1 MIPTASDRLIRQ
13 VLIIDPDPRTAQVLL
28 EILARRGA
36 RGTVAATDT
45 HVRDLLSRPSWNLI
59 FLALEL
65 DRITESAATILARI
79 RSEFPERPVIMLSGT
94 DSARSAIAALRGG
107 CTEFLVKPLQPNTVE
122 AILDAHLPRCDLSVL
137 SYGDSA
143 GTGQWAIVGIGA
155 ALRRTV
161 ELARKVAPSTLPVL
175 IQGESGT
182 GKELLAR
189 WIHSESRRAANPFIR
204 INCAALNDA
213 LLESELFGHEKGAF
227 TGAVALHK
235 GRFERAH
242 GGTLLLDEI
251 TETSPAFQSKLLRVL
266 EEMDFE
272 RVGGKENISVN
283 VRILSTTNADILAR
297 IAEGRFRQDLYY
309 RLAGLRLHILPLR
322 HRPEDIP
329 QLIWL
334 FVHQFAPET
343 GRRIVSVDADT
354 LELLARYPWP
364 GNVRQLRNTIRSLM
378 ILGTGEVL
386 TLDDVPSV
394 REELVGNGFQA
405 GSPSVGNSSS
415 LNSADLTLDQL
426 EQTAILAALDRTSG
440 NQTRAARALGISNRT
455 LREKIKRYRQ
465 QGCLQSTE

>member
-1 MIPTASDRLIRQ
+1 MLIRQ

-36 RGTVAATDT
+36 RGTVAATDS
-45 HVRDLLSRPSWNLI
+45 HVRDLLNRPSWNLI

-65 DRITESAATILARI
+65 DRFTESAATILARI
-79 RSEFPERPVIMLSGT
+79 RSEYPERPVIMLSRN
-94 DSARSAIAALRGG
+94 DSARSAIIALRNG

-122 AILDAHLPRCDLSVL
+122 TVLDTHIPRCDLSIL
-137 SYGDSA
+137 SCGDTA
-143 GTGQWAIVGIGA
+143 GAGRWAIVGVGNT
-155 ALRRTV
+155 LRRTV

-189 WIHSESRRAANPFIR
+189 WIHAQSRRAANPFIR
-204 INCAALNDA
+204 INCAALNEA

-227 TGAVALHK
+227 TGAVSLHK

-251 TETSPAFQSKLLRVL
+251 TETSPSFQSKLLRVL

-283 VRILSTTNADILAR
+283 VRVLSTTNTDIHAR

-309 RLAGLRLHILPLR
+309 RLAGLRLLIPPLR
-322 HRPEDIP
+322 NRPEDIP
-329 QLIWL
+329 HLIWL

-343 GRRIVSVDADT
+343 GRRIASVDADT
-354 LELLARYPWP
+354 LQLLARYPWP
-364 GNVRQLRNTIRSLM
+364 GNVRQLRNAIRSLM

-394 REELVGNGFQA
+394 RDELVQR
-405 GSPSVGNSSS
+405 SIPTDSSS
-415 LNSADLTLDQL
+415 GSNADPFVSSDLTLDQL
-426 EQTAILAALDRTSG
+426 EQTAILAALNRTSG

-465 QGCLQSTE
+465 QGCLQPTE

>member
-1 MIPTASDRLIRQ
+1 MLIRQ

-45 HVRDLLSRPSWNLI
+45 HVRDLLSRSSWNLI

-65 DRITESAATILARI
+65 DRFTESAATLLARI
-79 RSEFPERPVIMLSGT
+79 RSEHPERPVVMLSQT
-94 DSARSAIAALRGG
+94 DSARSAIAAMRSG
-107 CTEFLVKPLQPNTVE
+107 CTEFLVKPLHSSTVE
-122 AILDAHLPRCDLSVL
+122 SILDTHLPRCDLSVL
-137 SYGDSA
+137 SCGDSA
-143 GTGQWAIVGIGA
+143 GAGRWAIVGIGD
-155 ALRRTV
+155 ALRRTL
-161 ELARKVAPSTLPVL
+161 ELARKVAPSSLPVL
-175 IQGESGT
+175 IHGESGT

-189 WIHSESRRAANPFIR
+189 WIHTESRRAANPFIR
-204 INCAALNDA
+204 INCAALNDT

-251 TETSPAFQSKLLRVL
+251 TETSPAFQAKLLRVL

-283 VRILSTTNADILAR
+283 VRILSTTNTDILAR
-297 IAEGRFRQDLYY
+297 VSEGRFRQDLYY
-309 RLAGLRLHILPLR
+309 RLAGLRLHIPPLR
-322 HRPEDIP
+322 HRPEDVP

-354 LELLARYPWP
+354 LEFLARYPWP

-378 ILGTGEVL
+378 ILGAGEVL

-394 REELVGNGFQA
+394 RDELA
-405 GSPSVGNSSS
+405 GHPIQTGSLSASSS
-415 LNSADLTLDQL
+415 DPFIPSDLTLDQV

-455 LREKIKRYRQ
+455 LREKVKRYRQ
-465 QGCLQSTE
+465 QGCLQPTD

>member
-1 MIPTASDRLIRQ
+1 MLIRQ

-28 EILARRGA
+28 EILARRGV

-45 HVRDLLSRPSWNLI
+45 HVRDLLSRSSWNLI

-65 DRITESAATILARI
+65 DRFTESAATLLARI
-79 RSEFPERPVIMLSGT
+79 RSEHPERPVVMLSHT
-94 DSARSAIAALRGG
+94 DSARSAIAAMRGG
-107 CTEFLVKPLQPNTVE
+107 CTEFLVKPLHSSTVE
-122 AILDAHLPRCDLSVL
+122 SILDTHLPRCDLSVL
-137 SYGDSA
+137 SCGDTA
-143 GTGQWAIVGIGA
+143 GAGRWAIVGIGD
-155 ALRRTV
+155 ALRRTL

-175 IQGESGT
+175 IHGESGT

-189 WIHSESRRAANPFIR
+189 WIHTESRRAANPFIR
-204 INCAALNDA
+204 INCAALNDT

-242 GGTLLLDEI
+242 SGTLLLDEI
-251 TETSPAFQSKLLRVL
+251 TETSPAFQAKLLRVL

-272 RVGGKENISVN
+272 RVGGKDNISVN
-283 VRILSTTNADILAR
+283 VRILSTTNTDILAR
-297 IAEGRFRQDLYY
+297 VTEGRFRQDLYY
-309 RLAGLRLHILPLR
+309 RLAGLRLHIPPLR
-322 HRPEDIP
+322 HRPEDVP

-343 GRRIVSVDADT
+343 GRRIVSVDTDT
-354 LELLARYPWP
+354 LEFLARYPWP

-378 ILGTGEVL
+378 ILGAGDVL
-386 TLDDVPSV
+386 TLDDVPTV
-394 REELVGNGFQA
+394 REELTGYGIQT
-405 GSPSVGNSSS
+405 GSLSASSS
-415 LNSADLTLDQL
+415 DPFVSSDLTLDQL

-455 LREKIKRYRQ
+455 LREKVKRYRQ
-465 QGCLQSTE
+465 QGCLQPTD

>member
-1 MIPTASDRLIRQ
+1 MLIRQ

-45 HVRDLLSRPSWNLI
+45 HVRDLLSRSSWNLI

-65 DRITESAATILARI
+65 DRFTESAATLLARI
-79 RSEFPERPVIMLSGT
+79 RSEHPERPVVMLSHT

-107 CTEFLVKPLQPNTVE
+107 CTEFLVKPLHSSTVE
-122 AILDAHLPRCDLSVL
+122 SILDTHLPRCDLSVL
-137 SYGDSA
+137 SCGDTA
-143 GTGQWAIVGIGA
+143 GAGRWAIVGIGD

-175 IQGESGT
+175 IHGESGT

-204 INCAALNDA
+204 INCAALNDT

-227 TGAVALHK
+227 TGAVSLHK

-242 GGTLLLDEI
+242 SGTLLLDEI
-251 TETSPAFQSKLLRVL
+251 TETSPAFQAKLLRVL

-283 VRILSTTNADILAR
+283 VRILSTTNTDILAR
-297 IAEGRFRQDLYY
+297 VTEGRFRQDLYY
-309 RLAGLRLHILPLR
+309 RLAGLRLHIPPLR
-322 HRPEDIP
+322 QRPEDVP

-354 LELLARYPWP
+354 LEFLARYPWP

-378 ILGTGEVL
+378 ILGAGDVL

-394 REELVGNGFQA
+394 RDELTGYGTQT
-405 GSPSVGNSSS
+405 GSLSASDSDPFVSS
-415 LNSADLTLDQL
+415 DLTLDQV

-440 NQTRAARALGISNRT
+440 NQTRAARVLGISNRT

-465 QGCLQSTE
+465 QGCLQPTD

>member
-1 MIPTASDRLIRQ
+1 MLIRQ

-45 HVRDLLSRPSWNLI
+45 HVRDLLSRSSWNLI

-65 DRITESAATILARI
+65 DRFTESAATLLARI
-79 RSEFPERPVIMLSGT
+79 RSEHPERPVVMLSHT
-94 DSARSAIAALRGG
+94 DSARSAIAAMRGG
-107 CTEFLVKPLQPNTVE
+107 CTEFLVKPLHSSTVE
-122 AILDAHLPRCDLSVL
+122 SILDTHLPRCDLSVL
-137 SYGDSA
+137 SCGDTA
-143 GTGQWAIVGIGA
+143 GAGRWAIVGIGD
-155 ALRRTV
+155 ALRRTL
-161 ELARKVAPSTLPVL
+161 ELARKVAPSSLPVL
-175 IQGESGT
+175 IHGESGT

-189 WIHSESRRAANPFIR
+189 WIHTESRRAANPFIR
-204 INCAALNDA
+204 INCAALNDT

-242 GGTLLLDEI
+242 SGTLLLDEI
-251 TETSPAFQSKLLRVL
+251 TETSPAFQAKLLRVL

-283 VRILSTTNADILAR
+283 VRILSTTNTDILAR
-297 IAEGRFRQDLYY
+297 VTEGRFRQDLYY
-309 RLAGLRLHILPLR
+309 RLAGLRLHIPPLR
-322 HRPEDIP
+322 HRPEDVP

-354 LELLARYPWP
+354 LDFLARYPWP

-378 ILGTGEVL
+378 ILGAGDVL

-394 REELVGNGFQA
+394 REELTGYGTQT
-405 GSPSVGNSSS
+405 GSLSASSS
-415 LNSADLTLDQL
+415 DPFVSSDLTLDQL

-455 LREKIKRYRQ
+455 LREKVKRYRQ
-465 QGCLQSTE
+465 QSCLQPTD

>member
-1 MIPTASDRLIRQ
+1 MLIRQ

-45 HVRDLLSRPSWNLI
+45 HVRDLLSRSSWNLI

-65 DRITESAATILARI
+65 DRFTESAATLLARI
-79 RSEFPERPVIMLSGT
+79 RSEHPERPVVMLSHT
-94 DSARSAIAALRGG
+94 DSARSAIAAMRGG
-107 CTEFLVKPLQPNTVE
+107 CTEFLVKPLHASTVE
-122 AILDAHLPRCDLSVL
+122 SILDTHLPRCDLSVL
-137 SYGDSA
+137 SCGDTA
-143 GTGQWAIVGIGA
+143 GAGRWAIVGIGD
-155 ALRRTV
+155 ALRRTL

-175 IQGESGT
+175 IHGESGT

-189 WIHSESRRAANPFIR
+189 WIHTESRRAANPFIR
-204 INCAALNDA
+204 INCAALNDT

-242 GGTLLLDEI
+242 SGTLLLDEI
-251 TETSPAFQSKLLRVL
+251 TETSPAFQAKLLRVL

-272 RVGGKENISVN
+272 RVGGKDNISVN
-283 VRILSTTNADILAR
+283 VRILSTTNTDILAR
-297 IAEGRFRQDLYY
+297 VTEGRFRQDLYY
-309 RLAGLRLHILPLR
+309 RLAGLRLHIPPLR
-322 HRPEDIP
+322 HRPEDVP

-354 LELLARYPWP
+354 LEFLARYPWP

-378 ILGTGEVL
+378 ILGAGDVL
-386 TLDDVPSV
+386 TLDDVPTV
-394 REELVGNGFQA
+394 REELTGYGIQA
-405 GSPSVGNSSS
+405 GSLSASSS
-415 LNSADLTLDQL
+415 DPFVSSDLTLDQL

-455 LREKIKRYRQ
+455 LREKVKRYRQ
-465 QGCLQSTE
+465 QGCLQPTD